1 MKRSKVRLSL
11 RRYILNVRPLSCNA
25 WKTNGMQIG
34 SLMQDLERYKSE
46 HDSGQPGPLGAVGF
60 TDAHYSPSQ
69 TDSQH
74 SGSVALAFMSLASPP
89 SNTLA
94 CTEAC
99 VQSDSSAGEETNIL
113 DCSDQSALVPLETPD
128 VLRCVLILVLSAC
141 KMSNEMP

>member
-1 MKRSKVRLSL
+1 M
-11 RRYILNVRPLSCNA
+11 
-25 WKTNGMQIG
+25 GMQNG
-34 SLMQDLERYKSE
+34 SLMQDVERCNSE
-46 HDSGQPGPLGAVGF
+46 HDSVQPGAAGAVGF
-60 TDAHYSPSQ
+60 TDAHHSPSQ

-74 SGSVALAFMSLASPP
+74 SGSAALAFMSLASPP

-99 VQSDSSAGEETNIL
+99 IQSDSSAGEETNIL

-128 VLRCVLILVLSAC
+128 VLRCVLILVSGAC